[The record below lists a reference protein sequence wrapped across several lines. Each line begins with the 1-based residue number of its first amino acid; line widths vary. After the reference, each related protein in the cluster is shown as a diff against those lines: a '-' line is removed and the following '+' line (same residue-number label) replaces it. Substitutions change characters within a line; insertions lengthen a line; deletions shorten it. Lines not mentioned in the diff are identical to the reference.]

1 MSDVRA
7 RVYDCVRSDPGVH
20 FNELER
26 TLGLA
31 TGQVQYHLRR
41 LTRAGHVTA
50 QAIGD
55 RTHYFEAGRYD
66 DWERRTL
73 ALAHR
78 ETARELLVTL
88 SKSGQARAT
97 TLADELGVVR
107 STVAWH
113 VSRLT
118 EAGVVEKSYDDSGRV
133 ELALSRPDATRRLLA
148 TVEPSV
154 SARLLD
160 RFIRLVDG
168 GVYDRE

>member
-1 MSDVRA
+1 MSDVRD
-7 RVYDCVRSDPGVH
+7 RVYGCVRSDPGVH

-31 TGQVQYHLRR
+31 TGQVQYHVRR
-41 LTRAGHVTA
+41 LARGDRVTA
-50 QAIGD
+50 QTVGD

-73 ALAHR
+73 ALARR
-78 ETARELLVTL
+78 ETARELLVAL
-88 SKSGQARAT
+88 SNAGRTPAT

-118 EAGVVEKSYDDSGRV
+118 EGGVVEKSYDDGGCV
-133 ELALSRPDATRRLLA
+133 ELALSRPGATRRLLA
-148 TVEPSV
+148 AVEPSV
-154 SARLLD
+154 SARLLN
-160 RFIRLVDG
+160 RSTRLVDG
-168 GVYDRE
+168 GVCDRE